1 MPDPDSPTKTMAFN
15 NISFAVIPCKICSN
29 LFLSERRLTDNQL
42 KKEHKRTLRI
52 SKVILAN
59 KQFISKARYMEKGHK
74 IMAVSQKSCIYR
86 TLLGNQFIKSRI
98 FREVRTIS
106 WRTRTK

>member
-1 MPDPDSPTKTMAFN
+1 MPAPDSSSKAMALNTF
-15 NISFAVIPCKICSN
+15 SFTVIPCKICSN

-98 FREVRTIS
+98 FREVRTII
-106 WRTRTK
+106 WRRRTK